1 MAQRSLERIRS
12 AILSGDY
19 DLTAHAVEEMAEDR
33 LGIFDIEHA
42 VLTGRIRK
50 IERDD
55 IRGSRYTVIGLA
67 EDERTEVG
75 LVGRF
80 KETGIY
86 LIITVYAISE

>member
-1 MAQRSLERIRS
+1 MAQRSLERIRR

-19 DLTAHAVEEMAEDR
+19 DLTAHAVEEMAEDG

-42 VLTGRIRK
+42 VLAGSIRK
-50 IERDD
+50 IETDD
-55 IRGSRYTVIGLA
+55 IRGLRYTVIGLA

-75 LVGRF
+75 LVDRF

-86 LIITVYAISE
+86 LIITVYAVSE